1 MIACLA
7 ALCITGAVAVDGDTL
22 RVNTPGKPAPVGHL
36 LSAPLNLHFPHCS
49 RSMRA
54 A

>member
-22 RVNTPGKPAPVGHL
+22 RVNTPGKDFRLRLWGISCQRP
-36 LSAPLNLHFPHCS
+36 
-49 RSMRA
+49 
-54 A
+54 